1 MTGVIFVVT
10 NVLSTVGWAAAVA
23 AVSAGWL
30 AWLWFGLALRRRL
43 RETPRSSGFDNSPRL
58 RPGREERTAQPPGV
72 TTRREFAEKA
82 RSGRRD
88 RVRRFAMRPGTVLLQ
103 EEHAHLLAH
112 IEASR
117 RGRRGGR
124 MSNMKSTVRD
134 VMTSTVVT
142 VTHAAPFKEIVEKL
156 AKYGISALPVI
167 GPGGGVVGVISE
179 ADLMLKEERTPEMTR
194 SLFEGRRRRRERTK
208 MWGKVAG
215 ELMTSPAV
223 TIGPEASVAE
233 AARLMHEKHVKRLP
247 VVDGNGA
254 LVGIVSRRDVLRI
267 FLRPDE
273 EIRDEIVHR
282 VIRGILWLGPRAV
295 HVHVRRGVITLEG
308 EVKRKSMIPLITE
321 LVEGVEGVVAVAVR
335 LGFRFDDTNVRA
347 EGMDPWGMLAHG
359 LRYP

>member
-1 MTGVIFVVT
+1 
-10 NVLSTVGWAAAVA
+10 
-23 AVSAGWL
+23 
-30 AWLWFGLALRRRL
+30 
-43 RETPRSSGFDNSPRL
+43 
-58 RPGREERTAQPPGV
+58 
-72 TTRREFAEKA
+72 
-82 RSGRRD
+82 
-88 RVRRFAMRPGTVLLQ
+88 
-103 EEHAHLLAH
+103 
-112 IEASR
+112 
-117 RGRRGGR
+117 
-124 MSNMKSTVRD
+124 

-233 AARLMHEKHVKRLP
+233 AARLMHEKHVKCLP

-321 LVEGVEGVVAVAVR
+321 LVEGVEGVVAVEVR